1 MDNSET
7 QPTLGTQDTGLRQSR
22 DTVNIGY
29 TRHMTETI
37 QRHSQHWVHKTQDW
51 DNPETQ
57 PTLGTQD
64 TGLRQSRDTANIGY
78 TRHRTDTKKT
88 KTTTQ
93 KTKQRS
99 NRDITN
105 KPGINPSIRMK

>member
-64 TGLRQSRDTANIGY
+64 TGLIQRKQKPQHRKLNRGVTGTSRI
-78 TRHRTDTKKT
+78 
-88 KTTTQ
+88 
-93 KTKQRS
+93 
-99 NRDITN
+99 NR
-105 KPGINPSIRMK
+105 G